1 FKISGYTNKL
11 AMKFT
16 ALIVQL
22 ILLAIGTYLYLLS
35 IGALKFKNP
44 NQQEKV
50 NQFRK
55 ENSWLRILALALMAI
70 MFFNVVLT
78 VMEMV

>member
-1 FKISGYTNKL
+1 MKI
-11 AMKFT
+11 T
-16 ALIVQL
+16 ALIIQL
-22 ILLAIGTYLYLLS
+22 TLLAVGVYLYLLS

-44 NQQEKV
+44 KQQERI

-55 ENSWLRILALALMAI
+55 ENTWLRLAALALMAI
-70 MFFNVVLT
+70 MFFNVALT